1 MRFILSAHPVR
12 GDSHIQRNANR
23 EVATTLG
30 PVMLINRKFDIS
42 CKLDISRNLSRVLVR
57 VNCIKKQAEVLP
69 YSPVPT
75 ERGLWWA

>member
-42 CKLDISRNLSRVLVR
+42 CKLDISRNLSRVLV
-57 VNCIKKQAEVLP
+57 
-69 YSPVPT
+69 
-75 ERGLWWA
+75 